1 MAGLHTR
8 WFKWRFSL
16 RTALVAILLLSLF
29 LAWYAYK
36 RRGLVAQAALV
47 RDIRRCGG
55 KAGGNLYGPQE
66 TRWRQFLLLSEDD
79 FGNVVSVNLDDVQ
92 GVDAILPRLALFPQ
106 LKYLHLSGSDVTDEG
121 LARLSG
127 CQRVESLW
135 LQRTKNLSGGGLSCL
150 TRMPI
155 VTDLVLCQ
163 SQIGSAAIEQIA
175 SANLKYLDQLSL
187 QRTQWDDR
195 WLAILEQMKRPLI
208 LDVVGT
214 NVTEVGIANLEN
226 ANRDIRIKH
235 GFQATESAAAV
246 QIEE

>member
-55 KAGGNLYGPQE
+55 EVGGNLYGPQE

-121 LARLSG
+121 LARLGG

-135 LQRTKNLSGGGLSCL
+135 LQRTKNLTGGRPELPCPHADRYGSG
-150 TRMPI
+150 
-155 VTDLVLCQ
+155 
-163 SQIGSAAIEQIA
+163 
-175 SANLKYLDQLSL
+175 SL
-187 QRTQWDDR
+187 
-195 WLAILEQMKRPLI
+195 P
-208 LDVVGT
+208 
-214 NVTEVGIANLEN
+214 IANRLRRDR
-226 ANRDIRIKH
+226 ANCF
-235 GFQATESAAAV
+235 GEPEV
-246 QIEE
+246 P